1 MMPDGHEVV
10 PLFRE
15 LPDKGLED
23 VGNTL
28 AIFFDCAI
36 GGHVAWGTVGSYAG
50 FLVIALAVTAV
61 AATRAFRTYQ
71 RSA

>member
-1 MMPDGHEVV
+1 MPDGHEVV

-28 AIFFDCAI
+28 AIFFDCPI
-36 GGHVAWGTVGSYAG
+36 GGHINGSIGVASVPSQG
-50 FLVIALAVTAV
+50 AVES
-61 AATRAFRTYQ
+61 RMPG
-71 RSA
+71 